1 MFLLILTKYIV
12 FLYVL
17 VLELILA
24 DVFELRVGKLI
35 NNLGLFPK

>member
-24 DVFELRVGKLI
+24 DVFELRMGKLI